1 MSSVLIILGVLA
13 ASFGFGRCALAWF
26 GWRRFDR
33 GLFGQ
38 TKFASSA
45 AATGVALMMA
55 GGLALDG
62 GRDLSNA
69 LGVDHPLYQQ
79 VAAAEGGDPQMQYFV
94 GNRFYDGGSPFE
106 QDFHE
111 AAKWLRLAARQGHAK
126 AMVRL
131 AELYEHGKGVERSHL
146 LARVWNRKAAIEGA
160 MADQA
165 SRGREAGA

>member
-1 MSSVLIILGVLA
+1 MSSILIILGVLA

-45 AATGVALMMA
+45 AAMGVVLMMA
-55 GGLALDG
+55 GGMSVDG
-62 GRDLSNA
+62 GRDLSRA
-69 LGVDHPLYQQ
+69 LGADHPLYEQ
-79 VAAAEGGDPQMQYFV
+79 VAAAEGGDPHMQYYV
-94 GNRFYDGGSPFE
+94 GNRFYYGGSPFE
-106 QDFHE
+106 QNFHE

-131 AELYEHGKGVERSHL
+131 AELYEHGKGVERSQL
-146 LARVWNRKAAIEGA
+146 LAEVWYRKAVIEGA
-160 MADQA
+160 MADQP
-165 SRGREAGA
+165 SRWREAGV